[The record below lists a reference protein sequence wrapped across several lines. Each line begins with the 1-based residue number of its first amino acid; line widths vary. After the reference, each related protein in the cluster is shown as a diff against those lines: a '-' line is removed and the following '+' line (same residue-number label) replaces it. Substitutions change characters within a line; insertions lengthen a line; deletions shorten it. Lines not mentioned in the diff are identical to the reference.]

1 MAQGTLGH
9 NSAERKHGRAT
20 VLELD
25 FAAAR
30 RVELERVEFVVSWL
44 PVSPVTIELGHND
57 AHVFVLAN
65 GDKQQQRPHRS
76 VGNGDVVCLER
87 FDALEFWTRER
98 NSGIDGDPSRERKHA
113 KSAVLDL
120 RFTQPIQVVL
130 GSEVKRVEQV
140 LAIEYFPT
148 MSSSAIAGTAARG
161 CISMPAA
168 GAWKERLDAATAAS
182 IGRSRSN

>member
-1 MAQGTLGH
+1 MTIVQCIHIFQITQKVAL
-9 NSAERKHGRAT
+9 A
-20 VLELD
+20 
-25 FAAAR
+25 
-30 RVELERVEFVVSWL
+30 WL

-113 KSAVLDL
+113 KSAVPATTPRTLSPRLKAGTLTLRPSLDL

-130 GSEVKRVEQV
+130 GSEVKRVEHS
-140 LAIEYFPT
+140 LGNRILPD
-148 MSSSAIAGTAARG
+148 
-161 CISMPAA
+161 PAVV
-168 GAWKERLDAATAAS
+168 GAQ
-182 IGRSRSN
+182 N